1 MADKNYYK
9 ILEIERTAD
18 EKAIKKAYRKLAKK
32 YHPDSNPGNKE
43 AEQKFKDVNEAYA
56 ILGDAEKRKLY
67 DQYGTA
73 AFQEGFDPNFA
84 SYAGG
89 FGSGGFENAFRGHG
103 FDSYGFG
110 FDHAGNGG
118 GNYREVHFGA
128 GDMDDLFK
136 GLFGRGGRASAK
148 GADAQADIQIRLEE
162 AAFGCEK
169 TVSITNQEGVRQTF
183 TVKIPAGIEEGK
195 KIRLKGKGAPGTQP
209 GREGDLFLKVHIQP
223 KEGFERKGKD
233 IYVTARIPF
242 TTAALGGEA
251 RIPTLQGAVQC
262 RIPAL
267 TQSGSKIRLKGKGIA
282 SAKEHGTCGDEYAII
297 EIEVPK
303 NLTEKQ
309 KELLRA
315 FASEEAGKKNRAS
328 AG

>member
-1 MADKNYYK
+1 MRFVANKDYYQ
-9 ILEIERTAD
+9 ILNIERTAD

-84 SYAGG
+84 SYAYREG
-89 FGSGGFENAFRGHG
+89 FNGRDFTNGFNGFNGSPFGKG
-103 FDSYGFG
+103 FDGTWQG
-110 FDHAGNGG
+110 AHFDT
-118 GNYREVHFGA
+118 
-128 GDMDDLFK
+128 GDMDDLLK
-136 GLFGRGGRASAK
+136 NLFGKTRQTSAK
-148 GADAQADIQIRLEE
+148 GADAQADLHIRLEE

-169 TVSITNQEGVRQTF
+169 MVTITNTEGVRQTYN
-183 TVKIPAGIEEGK
+183 VKIPAGIEDGK
-195 KIRLKGKGAPGTQP
+195 KIRLKGKGAPGTHP
-209 GREGDLFLKVHIQP
+209 GKEGDLYLKVHILP
-223 KEGFERKGKD
+223 REGFERKGRD
-233 IYVTARIPF
+233 LYVTARIPF

-262 RIPAL
+262 KIPAG
-267 TQSGSKIRLKGKGIA
+267 TQSGSKIRLKGKGMA
-282 SAKEHGTCGDEYAII
+282 SAKEHGTYGDEYAII

-303 NLTEKQ
+303 NLTDKQ
-309 KELLRA
+309 KELLRS
-315 FASEEAGKKNRAS
+315 FAAEEARKKNKAS
-328 AG
+328 AA